1 MKTIV
6 IIPTYN
12 EKSNIAEIIE
22 KLFSL
27 KINSLE
33 VLVVDDNS
41 PDGTAEVVR
50 KLAQKYPVNLIVR
63 SEKRGLGTAYTAAF
77 KNILSQSGSSDVVIQ
92 MDADLSH
99 DPAVIPV
106 FLNQIKNC
114 DVVLGSRYIKG
125 GGVKNWN
132 FFRRIVS
139 RWSNVY
145 ARVILGLPYRDLT
158 GGFKCWKREVL
169 EKIDLDSLSSVG
181 YNFQIETTY
190 KAHRLGYKIC
200 EVPITFTERKQ
211 GESKFNLGII
221 VESFI
226 KVLRLKIKNE

>member
-77 KNILSQSGSSDVVIQ
+77 KNLLGEPDPPDIIIQ

-99 DPAVIPV
+99 DPVVIPV

>member
-77 KNILSQSGSSDVVIQ
+77 KNILSQPGSPDIIIQ